1 MFNMKGNLIFPT
13 ILGIVAIVLAV
24 AALLAPNNSN
34 FWIWG
39 VIAGLFGIY
48 VLSGVLVSWKRRS

>member
-13 ILGIVAIVLAV
+13 VLGVVAIVLAV

-34 FWIWG
+34 FWFWG
-39 VIAGLFGIY
+39 VIAGLFGLYI
-48 VLSGVLVSWKRRS
+48 LSGVIVSWNRRK